1 LGALFGDDGGDRGE
15 ITRLQAFSVDGIAC
29 CTSLSALAP
38 SLPGFSAL
46 AVGALVKKRERVDC
60 CLLVSAFAFDIVR
73 LVMLAFAPW
82 LRSRLLPCRL
92 RLVVQSQYTTHPSG
106 PLADRG
112 RLV

>member
-1 LGALFGDDGGDRGE
+1 MGDDGGDRGE

-73 LVMLAFAPW
+73 LVMLALFRGSAPAFC
-82 LRSRLLPCRL
+82 LS
-92 RLVVQSQYTTHPSG
+92 VAAED
-106 PLADRG
+106 PLD
-112 RLV
+112 